1 MGITFE
7 KKVMNNINKG
17 LRFDEAYDYRIHVSD
32 NYGSNIHMD
41 IKQTSYFGEIM
52 RDFHVL
58 TKHVMARMKS
68 ITSTSLSAELIRLY
82 DLKHTFITLSELVP
96 HRMLCNGFVLN
107 ITYRY

>member
-1 MGITFE
+1 
-7 KKVMNNINKG
+7 MNNINKG
-17 LRFDEAYDYRIHVSD
+17 LKFDSNYDYRIQVTD
-32 NYGSNIHMD
+32 NYNNNIQMN

-68 ITSTSLSAELIRLY
+68 ITGTSLSGEMIRLF
-82 DLKHTFITLSELVP
+82 DLKHTYITLFELVP

>member
-1 MGITFE
+1 
-7 KKVMNNINKG
+7 MNNINKG
-17 LRFDEAYDYRIHVSD
+17 LKFDGNYDYRIHVTD
-32 NYGSNIHMD
+32 NYNNNIQMN

-68 ITSTSLSAELIRLY
+68 ITGTSLSGEKIRLF
-82 DLKHTFITLSELVP
+82 DLKHTYITLFELVP

-107 ITYRY
+107 ITYVY

>member
-1 MGITFE
+1 
-7 KKVMNNINKG
+7 MNNINKG
-17 LRFDEAYDYRIHVSD
+17 LKFDEDYDYRIIVTD
-32 NYGSNIHMD
+32 NYGNNIRMD

-58 TKHVMARMKS
+58 TNHVMTKMKA
-68 ITSTSLSAELIRLY
+68 ITGTSSSGELIRLF
-82 DLKHTFITLSELVP
+82 DLKHTFITLFELVP